1 MTRVARVSPWIAL
14 GIVLVTAV
22 GALGVGA
29 TDLRATELL
38 RCLTG
43 DGDPGVEAVLSLRW
57 PRVVLGALVGAT
69 LATSGAALQ
78 GLLRNTLA
86 DPGLLGVSSGAALA
100 AALAIVVARGAET
113 VWFLPGVAFV
123 GSFVTVL
130 LVLRVATVG
139 DALPVASLV
148 LAGVAANALA
158 GAAIGALTFVAND
171 AQLRA
176 LSSWNLGSLG
186 AVTRPMVWAASPW
199 LVAATM
205 YLLSR
210 ADVLDALTLGDE
222 AAAHLGVAVRRE
234 RLALVIATALGVG
247 AATAFVGVLGFIG
260 LVVPHLARGIAGPS
274 HRAYLPVAAAIGA
287 VMVVAGDGLART
299 AMAPAEV
306 PLGLVT
312 AAFGAPALI
321 ALLRTRSREILA

>member
-1 MTRVARVSPWIAL
+1 MKSVVRVSPWIAL
-14 GIVLVTAV
+14 TVVLVTAV
-22 GALGVGA
+22 CALGVGA
-29 TDLRATELL
+29 TDIRVTELL
-38 RCLTG
+38 LCLTG
-43 DGDPGVEAVLSLRW
+43 HGDPSVEAVLSLRW
-57 PRVVLGALVGAT
+57 PRVVLGTLVGAT
-69 LATSGAALQ
+69 LATSGAVLQ

-100 AALAIVVARGAET
+100 AAIAIVLARGSET
-113 VWFLPGVAFV
+113 VWLLPAVAFA

-130 LVLRVATVG
+130 FVLRVATVG
-139 DALPVASLV
+139 DTLPVASLV

-158 GAAIGALTFVAND
+158 GAAIGAITYVAND

-186 AVTRPMVWAASPW
+186 GVTRPMVWAASPW
-199 LVAATM
+199 LVAAIA
-205 YLLSR
+205 YFLSR

-222 AAAHLGVAVRRE
+222 AAAHLGIAVRRE
-234 RLALVIATALGVG
+234 RLALVVATALGVG

-260 LVVPHLARGIAGPS
+260 LVIPHLARGVVGPS
-274 HRAYLPVAAAIGA
+274 HRAYLPVAAAMGA

-299 AMAPAEV
+299 AMAPAEI

-321 ALLRTRSREILA
+321 VLLRTRSREILA